1 MESIQT
7 PNFEATIKNIKQ
19 YNNLLEIEFT
29 ELPDLTEV
37 DLSSIDVLTSG
48 GIKCTSVPF
57 VNYIT
62 TYNTNGN
69 KVILSNDGSVYIE
82 PELPIE
88 PEPVEPYTPTL
99 EELELQLEN
108 AKKNKVTQSKTLLDK
123 FLAKHPLLFMDGNYY
138 SVTQEKQSLLT
149 SALML
154 YDVKLK
160 AELNPVFKW
169 NSTGETC
176 IEMPIETG
184 IALAIAI
191 GNYVEPI
198 VEQQRLVEKQ
208 INACTTQEELDGVV
222 IAYETII

>member
-19 YNNLLEIEFT
+19 YNNLLEIEFN
-29 ELPDLTEV
+29 ELPNLTKV
-37 DLSSIDVLTSG
+37 DLSYIDILTSG

-57 VNYIT
+57 TNYIT
-62 TYNTNGN
+62 IYKTDGNT
-69 KVILSNDGSVYIE
+69 VILSNDESVYTE
-82 PELPIE
+82 PPTIE
-88 PEPVEPYTPTL
+88 PEPVEPYIPTP
-99 EELELQLEN
+99 EELVLQLEN
-108 AKKNKVTQSKTLLDK
+108 AKKNKVAQSKTLLDN
-123 FLAKHPLLFMDGNYY
+123 FIAEHPLLFMDGNYY

-184 IALAIAI
+184 ISLAIAI

-198 VEQQRLVEKQ
+198 VEQQRSVEKQ

>member
-1 MESIQT
+1 MESIKT

-19 YNNLLEIEFT
+19 YDNLLEIEFV
-29 ELPDLTEV
+29 ELHDFTEV
-37 DLSSIDVLTSG
+37 DLSYIDILTSG

-57 VNYIT
+57 TNYIT
-62 TYNTNGN
+62 IYKTDGNT
-69 KVILSNDGSVYIE
+69 VILSNDESVYTE
-82 PELPIE
+82 PPTIE
-88 PEPVEPYTPTL
+88 PEPVEPYIPTP
-99 EELELQLEN
+99 EELALQLEN
-108 AKKNKVTQSKTLLDK
+108 AKESKVTQSKTLLDK
-123 FLAKHPLLFMDGNYY
+123 FLAEHPLLFFDGNYY
-138 SVTQEKQSLLT
+138 SVTQKKQSLLT
-149 SALML
+149 SALIL

-198 VEQQRLVEKQ
+198 VEQQRSVEKQ
-208 INACTTQEELDGVV
+208 INACTTQEELDGIV